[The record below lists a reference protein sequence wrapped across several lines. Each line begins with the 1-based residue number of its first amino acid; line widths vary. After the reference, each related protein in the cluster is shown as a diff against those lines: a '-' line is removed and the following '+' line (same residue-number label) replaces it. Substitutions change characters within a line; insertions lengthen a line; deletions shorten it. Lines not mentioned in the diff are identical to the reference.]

1 MFIKGPRA
9 LFILASSNYYLIKMK
24 NYLACLLVSL
34 CSLGT
39 SWGQS
44 GIIRGQV
51 NDATNGEP
59 LIGTSVLIQGTTTG
73 AITDLDGKFSIENVT
88 PGVYNLRI
96 SYVSYE
102 TKIITDVVV
111 NGGEVTVLNNIKL
124 AETYQDL
131 GEVVVTAEAIRSSE
145 SALLTIQKKSP
156 VVLDAIAAEAFS
168 RSGDRDAASAVGR
181 VTGVSVEGGKYVYV
195 RGLGDRYSQT
205 ALNGA
210 KIPGLDPNKNTVQ
223 LDLFPSSLI
232 DNIVVYKTFSPNL
245 PGDFTGGYV
254 DVVTKDFPESF
265 TLQITGG
272 LGYNAQASWSEDFL
286 TYQGGETDWLGF
298 DDGTR
303 DFPSLLDVNDRNS
316 VPSLPSSLVNQNV
329 GNRLTQI
336 TKAFNEIMA
345 PTRESQFLN
354 HNFSLAVGNQTT
366 FLGKPFG
373 FVGSLSYQR
382 DFQSYH
388 NGETGRYKL
397 TENEDLANSLVA
409 DLNLLDAK
417 SDDNVL
423 WGAMLNGSVKLNEY
437 NKVSL
442 NLLRNQSGQTTARL
456 QSGVKPGDEAFL
468 EYFTNTLLYE
478 QRSLSSAQLKGEHA
492 FGDGQGLSV
501 EWISSFTLST
511 MEQPDLRFFT
521 YGFTEIQGFRIQPSI
536 GQLPTRYTRE
546 MEQYN
551 FDNKLDFTLPFKQWN
566 GLESKLKF
574 GGAFTFKD
582 RDFREFQYR
591 YNQNGTD
598 FNLAGGNPEA
608 YIANDNVWIFADR
621 FSQENPDAVWLSDAF
636 QAPNNYQAEQSV
648 ISAYLM
654 TDLPLSDRFRA
665 ILGARMETTE
675 TIFSSE
681 AANFPNVYP
690 NFADLMDKTL
700 QDQVD
705 ILPSVNLVY
714 ALSDASSL
722 RVSYNKTLARP
733 SFRELAP
740 FESFDFVGDYKLLGN
755 SELKIT
761 KVDNVDLRW
770 EVFPR
775 GGELL
780 SLSGFYK
787 KFTNPIERSFNPTSA
802 NPLLVFR
809 NVDEA
814 LVYGVELEAKK
825 RLDFIS
831 PSLKNILVGA
841 NFTYVQSEV
850 DIAPDELEAARALAP
865 STASTRDMTGQSPFI
880 VNAFMNFA
888 DEKNEANAVFN
899 VQGERLAIV
908 LVGGTPNIVEKPR
921 PSLNLNYSRRIS
933 DRFKARISANN
944 LLDPET
950 RFVYPFKGQDLL
962 FQDYRTGREFSLSL
976 SYTVQ

>member
-1 MFIKGPRA
+1 MFIKGQMA
-9 LFILASSNYYLIKMK
+9 LSIFAASNYYLNHMK
-24 NYLACLLVSL
+24 KFLVSL
-34 CSLGT
+34 LLSMGSLGMACA
-39 SWGQS
+39 QN
-44 GIIRGQV
+44 GIIRGLIT
-51 NDATNGEP
+51 DEYNGEP
-59 LIGTSVLIQGTTTG
+59 LIGTSILIQGTTTG
-73 AITDLDGKFSIENVT
+73 VITDLDGKFSIQNLE
-88 PGVYNLRI
+88 PGVYTLQI

-102 TKIITDVVV
+102 TKIITDIEVKA
-111 NGGEVTVLNNIKL
+111 GEVTVLNNITL

-145 SALLTIQKKSP
+145 SAMLTIQKKSP

-168 RSGDRDAASAVGR
+168 RSGDQDAASAVRR

-223 LDLFPSSLI
+223 LDLFPSNLI

-265 TLQITGG
+265 TLQVSGG
-272 LGYNAQASWSEDFL
+272 LGYNTQASWSDDFL
-286 TYQGGETDWLGF
+286 TYQGGDTDWLGF

-303 DFPSLLDVNDRNS
+303 EFPSLIDVRDRNS
-316 VPSLPSSLVNQNV
+316 VPLLPSSLVNQNV

-336 TKAFNEIMA
+336 TRAFNETMTPI
-345 PTRESQFLN
+345 RESQFLN
-354 HNFSLAVGNQTT
+354 HNFSVAIGNQTT

-382 DFQSYH
+382 DFQSY
-388 NGETGRYKL
+388 NDGETGRYKL
-397 TENEDLANSLVA
+397 TENEALANGLVA
-409 DLNLLDAK
+409 DLNLQDAK

-423 WGAMLNGSVKLNEY
+423 WGAMLNGSIKLNEF

-442 NLLRNQSGQTTARL
+442 NLLRNQSGQTTTRS
-456 QSGVKPGDEAFL
+456 QSGIKPGDEAFL

-492 FGDGQGLSV
+492 FGEGQGLSV

-511 MEQPDLRFFT
+511 MDQPDLRFFT
-521 YGFTEIQGFRIQPSI
+521 YGFTENQGFRIQPSI

-551 FDNKLDFTLPFKQWN
+551 FDNKVDFTLPFKQWG

-574 GGAFTFKD
+574 GGGYTFKD
-582 RDFREFQYR
+582 RDFSEFQYR

-598 FNLAGGNPEA
+598 FNLAGGNPDA
-608 YIANDNVWIFADR
+608 YVSDDNVWVFADR
-621 FSQENPDAVWLSDAF
+621 FSQENPDAVWISDAY
-636 QAPNNYQAEQSV
+636 QAPNNYLAEQTV

-654 TDLPLSDRFRA
+654 TELPLTDRFRA
-665 ILGARMETTE
+665 IMGARMETTE
-675 TIFSSE
+675 TIFSSD
-681 AANFPNVYP
+681 AANFPSVYP
-690 NFADLMDKTL
+690 NFADLTNKTL

-705 ILPSVNLVY
+705 ILPSLNLVY
-714 ALSDASSL
+714 SLTDASNL

-755 SELKIT
+755 SELEIT
-761 KVDNVDLRW
+761 KVDNIDLRW
-770 EVFPR
+770 EIFPR
-775 GGELL
+775 GGEIL
-780 SLSGFYK
+780 SISGFYK

-831 PSLKNILVGA
+831 PTLNNVLVGA
-841 NFTYVQSEV
+841 NFTYVHSEV
-850 DIAPDELEAARALAP
+850 DIAPDELAAAQALAP
-865 STASTRDMTGQSPFI
+865 STESTRDMTGQSPYI
-880 VNAFMNFA
+880 VNAFINFA
-888 DEKNEANAVFN
+888 NEKNEANAVFN

-921 PSLNLNYSRRIS
+921 PSLNLNYSRKIT
-933 DRFKARISANN
+933 DRFKVRLSANN
-944 LLDPET
+944 LLDAET
-950 RFVYPFKGQDLL
+950 KLVYPFKGQDFI
-962 FQDYRTGREFSLSL
+962 FQNYQTGREFSLSL
-976 SYTVQ
+976 SYSVL